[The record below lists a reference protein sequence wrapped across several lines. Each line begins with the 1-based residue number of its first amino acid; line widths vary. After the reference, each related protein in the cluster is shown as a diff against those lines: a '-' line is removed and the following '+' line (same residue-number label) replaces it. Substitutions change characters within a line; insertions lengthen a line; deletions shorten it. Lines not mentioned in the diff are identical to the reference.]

1 MRLPIDVARF
11 AGAWR
16 WLVAS
21 NSVFLGAEL
30 ALLLGIDPTEGRA
43 GVKPERIAQLIHPD
57 DRASYVEA
65 VERASFYGGDISLS
79 YRVMSSE
86 ALHRIEIA
94 GSCVRAGRGGRPL
107 EYLGGAHVW
116 EQPDEHP
123 LAMAADH
130 LLNAAQLVRGAGGKS
145 LSLFI
150 DMALMEMATRLASRE
165 KIPPKPCPR
174 ISVVR

>member
-21 NSVFLGAEL
+21 NSVFLSSEL
-30 ALLLGIDPTEGRA
+30 ALLSRIDPAEGRA
-43 GVKPERIAQLIHPD
+43 GVKPERIAQSIHPD
-57 DRASYVEA
+57 DQASYVEA
-65 VERASFYGGDISLS
+65 VERASFYGGEISLS
-79 YRVMSSE
+79 YRVLNSE

-94 GSCVRAGRGGRPL
+94 GSCVRAERGGRPL

-116 EQPDEHP
+116 EQPDEHS
-123 LAMAADH
+123 LVIAADH
-130 LLNAAQLVRGAGGKS
+130 LLNAAQLVRGAGEKS

-150 DMALMEMATRLASRE
+150 DMALMEMGTRLASRE
-165 KIPPKPCPR
+165 KTLQKPCPR